1 MSANNYSPILTK
13 GLESELTTYTEG
25 LLRFTT
31 DTHRLFLD
39 TGSSSRIEFT
49 DFVKDYTK
57 AQILALTTGIL
68 PKIYIAS
75 DTHELFAYNTTSS
88 TWEQIGYVPKTN
100 TDAFYGVCS
109 TAAATA
115 AKTVTVSDTGNNF
128 SLRAGVIV
136 TVQFTNA
143 VPANAT
149 LSVNNTTATAIYY
162 RGAAITGKIIGAG
175 DTALLVYNGTQFS
188 LIAVDSVAVVTGD
201 YGELPSSTT

>member
-1 MSANNYSPILTK
+1 MFGREISPSRIYLQIKNKEESVMSANNYSPILTK

-115 AKTVTVSDTGNNF
+115 ASHHF
-128 SLRAGVIV
+128 SIV
-136 TVQFTNA
+136 E
-143 VPANAT
+143 
-149 LSVNNTTATAIYY
+149 LSSYHIN
-162 RGAAITGKIIGAG
+162 R
-175 DTALLVYNGTQFS
+175 
-188 LIAVDSVAVVTGD
+188 
-201 YGELPSSTT
+201 